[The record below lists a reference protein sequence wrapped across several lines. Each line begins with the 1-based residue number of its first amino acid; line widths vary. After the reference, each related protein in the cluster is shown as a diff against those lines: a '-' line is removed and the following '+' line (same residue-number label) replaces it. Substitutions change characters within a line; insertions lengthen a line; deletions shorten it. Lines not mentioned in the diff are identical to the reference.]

1 MRILKWLDKNI
12 EEFLMIIFLALMT
25 CIMGFQ
31 IGMRYIF
38 NNSLVWSE
46 ELTRYL
52 FIWSAFI
59 SISYC
64 IKNGISIKIDHF
76 YNLAPKRTQ
85 KVIKIIG
92 NIILLLFFIY
102 IFIFSLEVVKAT
114 YLNHQTSPAMGLPIY
129 LVRMSTVAG
138 FFLSIVRLIQNLFK
152 ILRPSKLNY
161 LK

>member
-1 MRILKWLDKNI
+1 MGILKWLDKNI

-25 CIMGFQ
+25 CTMGLQ

-64 IKNGISIKIDHF
+64 IKNGISIKIDQF
-76 YNLAPKRTQ
+76 FNMIPKSAQ
-85 KVIKIIG
+85 KVIKIIE
-92 NIILLLFFIY
+92 NIIVLLFFIY
-102 IFIFSLEVVKAT
+102 VFKFSLEVVKAT

-129 LVRMSTVAG
+129 LVRMSTVVG
-138 FFLSIVRLIQNLFK
+138 FFLCIIRLIQNLFK
-152 ILRPSKLNY
+152 ILKPSNLDY